1 MPALGATSVGDEP
14 ETPFESVES
23 AQQFVELLV
32 EVIEEAR
39 RDVDA
44 AVAVPQPERRLQAL
58 QLVSFKL
65 AKLAVHMETGRRL
78 LNDLRTLRRLLLSE
92 RGPEEPSGEDQ
103 ASPNLPSL

>member
-1 MPALGATSVGDEP
+1 MGDEP
-14 ETPFESVES
+14 ETPFDSVES

-32 EVIEEAR
+32 ESIEEAR

-44 AVAVPQPERRLQAL
+44 AISAPQPERRLQAL

-92 RGPEEPSGEDQ
+92 RAPEEDDQ